1 MKIESKVWEVL
12 RKRQITLAVAESC
25 TGGLISSRIT
35 DISGSSK
42 YFKMGLVAYS
52 NLIKENILGVSFR
65 HCEQPK
71 GVVSSVI
78 ARRPKADEAPR
89 LSSGLRPELLPK
101 DEAISKQ
108 VALTMAEGVRRLAGT
123 DIGVGV
129 TGIAGPTGGT
139 KKKPVGLVYIALVTN
154 KKRIVKEFRFK
165 GSRLQIKSRTT
176 QAALRL
182 ILQTVMPAKAGI
194 QNI

>member
-1 MKIESKVWEVL
+1 MGVMKIESKVGKVL

-52 NLIKENILGVSFR
+52 NLIKENILGVSSSLLQK
-65 HCEQPK
+65 H
-71 GVVSSVI
+71 GAVS
-78 ARRPKADEAPR
+78 R
-89 LSSGLRPELLPK
+89 
-101 DEAISKQ
+101 Q
-108 VALTMAEGVRRLAGT
+108 VALEMAKGVRLLAGT

-139 KKKPVGLVYIALVTN
+139 KKKPVGLVYIALVTD

-165 GSRLQIKSRTT
+165 GSRHDIKF
-176 QAALRL
+176 QASEAAINL
-182 ILQTVMPAKAGI
+182 IKVADV
-194 QNI
+194 

>member
-1 MKIESKVWEVL
+1 MKIESKVGEVL

-52 NLIKENILGVSFR
+52 NLIKENILGVSSSLLQK
-65 HCEQPK
+65 H
-71 GVVSSVI
+71 GAVS
-78 ARRPKADEAPR
+78 R
-89 LSSGLRPELLPK
+89 
-101 DEAISKQ
+101 Q
-108 VALTMAEGVRRLAGT
+108 VALEMAKGARLLAGT

-139 KKKPVGLVYIALVTN
+139 KKKPVGLVYIALVTD
-154 KKRIVKEFRFK
+154 KKRIVKVFRFK
-165 GSRLQIKSRTT
+165 GSRQDIKFQASE
-176 QAALRL
+176 AALAL
-182 ILQTVMPAKAGI
+182 IVADV
-194 QNI
+194 